1 LQALTATLAGVRPL
15 PVKERHV
22 NYLSDTNL
30 RAVLIVLVARTG
42 GSVEISNEELYD
54 AMMPAGGGGERFHVA
69 DTPSGVRV
77 SIRPS
82 QQEQAG
88 SN

>member
-1 LQALTATLAGVRPL
+1 
-15 PVKERHV
+15 VKECDV

-42 GSVEISNEELYD
+42 GSVEITNEELYG
-54 AMMPAGGGGERFHVA
+54 AMMPAGGGGERFNVV
-69 DTPSGVRV
+69 DTPTGVRV